1 MQVKERFCQFIRL
14 LTDSKPKGITDEEWK
29 VIRDEREAK
38 KRKQAELERYA
49 IDHFEE
55 TPEYPPSV
63 SRGKCFSCTCPEK
76 WFLRAYAV

>member
-14 LTDSKPKGITDEEWK
+14 LTDSKPKGVTDEEWK

-49 IDHFEE
+49 TLKKRRSIG
-55 TPEYPPSV
+55 TPD
-63 SRGKCFSCTCPEK
+63 G
-76 WFLRAYAV
+76 

>member
-14 LTDSKPKGITDEEWK
+14 LTDSTPKGVTDEEWK

-55 TPEYPPSV
+55 TPEYRTV
-63 SRGKCFSCTCPEK
+63 AVKYGCLTDLRKWKNCFV
-76 WFLRAYAV
+76 R